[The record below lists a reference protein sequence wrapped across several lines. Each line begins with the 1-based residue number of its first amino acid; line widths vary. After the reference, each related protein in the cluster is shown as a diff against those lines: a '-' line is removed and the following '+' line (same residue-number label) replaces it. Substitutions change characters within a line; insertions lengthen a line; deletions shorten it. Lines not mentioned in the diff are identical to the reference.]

1 MRKLIDWIISLFVQR
16 YQIRV
21 SFNKEY
27 GDADD
32 KVYISKKII
41 VQKENHL
48 TYYFY
53 SQNQILSANNVAL
66 EGAVATQ
73 EEAIASIQADFEL
86 QTQQMQDLTVKS
98 QAAQKELNRYTQFIQ
113 NYELA
118 SEILADPIKMERKIN
133 NGTKHIMENI
143 EQISSDVDGLDNG
156 LQLQSTSD

>member
-1 MRKLIDWIISLFVQR
+1 MQQILIGIILMLGFAS
-16 YQIRV
+16 
-21 SFNKEY
+21 
-27 GDADD
+27 
-32 KVYISKKII
+32 
-41 VQKENHL
+41 
-48 TYYFY
+48 YYFY
-53 SQNQILSANNVAL
+53 SQNQILTANNAAL

-73 EEAIASIQADFEL
+73 EEAIATMQADFEL
-86 QTQQMQDLTVKS
+86 QTQQLQDLTVKS